1 MKQRIEQILVAF
13 LYWKATHPDQW
24 QQIGLI
30 LKPVAFALL
39 AVVAMYLL
47 FTIVPHAVCQV
58 LVMAFVV
65 CGLVWALKW
74 DD

>member
-1 MKQRIEQILVAF
+1 MKQRIEQLMVAF

-24 QQIGLI
+24 TRIGLI
-30 LKPVAFALL
+30 AKPTALAVL

-47 FTIVPHAVCQV
+47 FTFVPHALCQMA
-58 LVMAFVV
+58 VMAIVV
-65 CGLVWALKW
+65 GGLVWCLHW